1 MHIAALVFIDIAIIM
16 IVARVFGR
24 AARAVGQPA
33 VVGEIIAGIALG
45 PSLLGLL
52 PGDLDQRLFP
62 PEVLP
67 YLSVLAQLGLVLFM
81 FIVGLELDML
91 LIRGR
96 EKLAGTISASSVVLP
111 FALGA
116 GLALLLYPSHDETAT
131 GPVTPLALALFL
143 GVAMSITA
151 FPVLAR
157 ILTDRGMHRT
167 STGVLALA
175 CAAVDDI
182 IAWTLLAFVVAVV
195 AGNGPL
201 DVLRIIA
208 LTAVFAAAM
217 FGLVRPALRRLNTWY
232 ARAGRLT
239 PDILAV
245 VLIGVLVSAYITEI
259 IGIHAIFGAF
269 IFGAIMPRQGAA
281 DMTREILERLE
292 QVSVL
297 LLLPLFFVVTGLS
310 TNVGGIT
317 GSGLWQL
324 ALILVVAIGG
334 KFVGAYLGARVMK
347 VPRRQSTAI
356 GVLMNTRGLT
366 ELVILNVGKQLGV
379 LDDELFTMMVL
390 MALITTAMTGPL
402 LKRVYSDR
410 VLQRDIAAAER
421 ASLGLIDSYRV
432 LALVDDQPRAARMAG
447 VGAALLGAGRPA
459 ELVLSRLV
467 RRPTTS
473 LEVGAP
479 LVPDLAQMAATVDEL
494 KALADEVTSRG
505 AACSVLTRFT
515 SDPWAD
521 LLAQAEAVEAN
532 VVLVDQRWLALHAE
546 PAVGGGA
553 VDRRFT
559 LAITQLGT
567 RQVGVG
573 DAVAVVA
580 DGDVDGRTALILGS
594 AAAAH
599 LRGPLLVRAG
609 DGGRGSRKIISALAP
624 LHSAGLDVRVVEN
637 GFAGGWPAAVGDGAG
652 SGAGESGRPIGGVD
666 DAALILVPSG
676 TPAPM
681 PAAGTVVSVRAGQD
695 DRETEFT
702 EQLAKLAP
710 S

>member
-1 MHIAALVFIDIAIIM
+1 MHIAGMVFIDIAVII
-16 IVARVFGR
+16 IVARLFGR
-24 AARAVGQPA
+24 LAKAVGQPP

-52 PGDLDQRLFP
+52 PGALVSKLFP

-67 YLSVLAQLGLVLFM
+67 YLNILAQLGLVLFM

-96 EKLAGTISASSVVLP
+96 ERLAGTISAASVVLP
-111 FALGA
+111 FGLGA
-116 GLALLLYPSHDETAT
+116 GLALLIHSRHSVTAT
-131 GPVTPLALALFL
+131 GPVAPLALALFL

-195 AGNGPL
+195 QGNGPL
-201 DVLRIIA
+201 DVLRIIV
-208 LTAVFAAAM
+208 LTAVFAGVM
-217 FGLVRPALRRLNTWY
+217 FGLVRPGLRRLNDWY
-232 ARAGRLT
+232 RRAGRLT

-245 VLIGVLVSAYITEI
+245 VLIGVLASAYLTEI

-269 IFGAIMPRQGAA
+269 IFGAVMPRTGAA
-281 DMTREILERLE
+281 DLTKEILERLE

-310 TNVGGIT
+310 TNVGGIS

-334 KFVGAYLGARVMK
+334 KFVGAYAAARVMK
-347 VPRRQSTAI
+347 VPGRQSAAL

-410 VLQRDIAAAER
+410 VMQRDIAAAER
-421 ASLGLIDSYRV
+421 GALGVIDSYRV
-432 LALVDDQPRAARMAG
+432 LVLVDDQERAAAMAAL
-447 VGAALLGAGRPA
+447 GAAFLGTAQPA
-459 ELVLSRLV
+459 QIVLSRLII
-467 RRPTTS
+467 RPS
-473 LEVGAP
+473 APLEVGAA
-479 LVPDLAQMAATVDEL
+479 LVPDLARMATTVDEL
-494 KALADEVTSRG
+494 NALAAQLKARG
-505 AACSVLTRFT
+505 VACSVLTRF
-515 SDPWAD
+515 SADPWAD
-521 LLAQAEAVEAN
+521 VIAQAQAVEAD
-532 VVLVDQRWLALHAE
+532 VVLVDRSFLERWSVDVD
-546 PAVGGGA
+546 AVGAQHKGTPMPA
-553 VDRRFT
+553 DPPFT
-559 LAITQLGT
+559 LAVARLGT
-567 RQVGVG
+567 RSVAPGDPVGVRLDG
-573 DAVAVVA
+573 GVDA
-580 DGDVDGRTALILGS
+580 RTSLVLGT
-594 AAAAH
+594 AAAAA
-599 LRGPLLVRAG
+599 LGSPLVVAAT
-609 DGGRGSRKIISALAP
+609 DGGRASRRLLAALDP
-624 LHSAGLDVRVVEN
+624 VRRRGTDVRVVEEVPAE
-637 GFAGGWPAAVGDGAG
+637 AGLLLTGADGGPGGPGGVGG
-652 SGAGESGRPIGGVD
+652 SGGVGGPGGVGGGTVVTVRAGVD
-666 DAALILVPSG
+666 DRDG
-676 TPAPM
+676 
-681 PAAGTVVSVRAGQD
+681 
-695 DRETEFT
+695 EFAD
-702 EQLAKLAP
+702 QLARALAP
-710 S
+710 R

>member
-1 MHIAALVFIDIAIIM
+1 MHIAGLVFIDIAIIM

-24 AARAVGQPA
+24 LARAVGQPP

-52 PGDLDQRLFP
+52 PGDLDGKLFP

-67 YLSVLAQLGLVLFM
+67 YLNILAQLGLVLFM

-96 EKLAGTISASSVVLP
+96 ERLAGTISAASVALP

-116 GLALLLYPSHDETAT
+116 ALSMLLYPSHDETAT
-131 GPVTPLALALFL
+131 GPVAPLALALFL

-195 AGNGPL
+195 QGNGPL
-201 DVLRIIA
+201 DVLRIVA
-208 LTAVFAAAM
+208 LTAVFAGIM
-217 FGLVRPALRRLNTWY
+217 FGLVRPALKRLNDWY
-232 ARAGRLT
+232 HRVGRLT

-245 VLIGVLVSAYITEI
+245 VLIGVLASAYITEI

-281 DMTREILERLE
+281 EMTTEILERLE

-297 LLLPLFFVVTGLS
+297 LLLPLFFVITGLS
-310 TNVGGIT
+310 TNIGGIT

-324 ALILVVAIGG
+324 ALILLVAVGG
-334 KFVGAYLGARVMK
+334 KFFGAFAAARAMK
-347 VPRRQSTAI
+347 VPSRQSAAI

-379 LDDELFTMMVL
+379 LDDELFTMLVL

-410 VLQRDIAAAER
+410 VMQRDIEAAER
-421 ASLGLIDSYRV
+421 AALGVIDSYRV
-432 LALVDDQPRAARMAG
+432 LVLVDDQQRARAMAA
-447 VGAALLGAGRPA
+447 VGAALLGTGRPA
-459 ELVLSRLV
+459 EVVLSRLIT
-467 RRPTTS
+467 RPKAP
-473 LEVGAP
+473 LEVGAS
-479 LVPDLAQMAATVDEL
+479 LVPDLARMASTVDEL
-494 KALADEVTSRG
+494 GQLSAELTGRG
-505 AACSVLTRFT
+505 VKCSVLTRFT
-515 SDPWAD
+515 SDPWSD
-521 LLAQAEAVEAN
+521 LVAQAIAVEAD
-532 VVLVDQRWLALHAE
+532 VVLVDRLFVDQ
-546 PAVGGGA
+546 PSGGSLPP
-553 VDRRFT
+553 VDPVFT
-559 LAITQLGT
+559 LAIAHLGGAVLT
-567 RQVGVG
+567 AG
-573 DAVAVVA
+573 DAVGVVVDNDA
-580 DGDVDGRTALILGS
+580 DGRTALVLGS
-594 AAAAH
+594 AAAGH
-599 LRGPLLVRAG
+599 LRAPLLVAAPE
-609 DGGRGSRKIISALAP
+609 GGRSARRVTGALEPLRAAGLQVQMLDGTPTVASAP
-624 LHSAGLDVRVVEN
+624 LVLVGASSDRAATLLTGPGTTVTVRAGLDDR
-637 GFAGGWPAAVGDGAG
+637 
-652 SGAGESGRPIGGVD
+652 
-666 DAALILVPSG
+666 DAELV
-676 TPAPM
+676 A
-681 PAAGTVVSVRAGQD
+681 
-695 DRETEFT
+695 
-702 EQLAKLAP
+702 QLAKLA
-710 S
+710 SMD

>member
-16 IVARVFGR
+16 IVARLFGR
-24 AARAVGQPA
+24 LAIMVGQPP

-52 PGDLDQRLFP
+52 PGDLDGKLFP

-67 YLSVLAQLGLVLFM
+67 YLSILAQLGLVLFM

-96 EKLAGTISASSVVLP
+96 ERLAVTISSASVMLP

-116 GLALLLYPSHDETAT
+116 GLALILYPSHNETAA
-131 GPVTPLALALFL
+131 GPVAPLALSLFL

-195 AGNGPL
+195 QGNGPL

-208 LTAVFAAAM
+208 LTAVFAAVM
-217 FGLVRPALRRLNTWY
+217 FGLVRPALRKLNDWY
-232 ARAGRLT
+232 RKVGRLT

-269 IFGAIMPRQGAA
+269 IFGAIMPREGAA
-281 DMTREILERLE
+281 DMTTEILERLE

-310 TNVGGIT
+310 TNIGGLT

-324 ALILVVAIGG
+324 ALILLVAIGG
-334 KFVGAYLGARVMK
+334 KFVGAYLAARAMK
-347 VPRRQSTAI
+347 VPNRQSAAI
-356 GVLMNTRGLT
+356 GILMNTRGLT
-366 ELVILNVGKQLGV
+366 ELVILNVGRQLGV
-379 LDDELFTMMVL
+379 LDDELFTMLVL

-410 VLQRDIAAAER
+410 VMQRDIAAAER
-421 ASLGLIDSYRV
+421 AALGLIDSYRV
-432 LALVDDQPRAARMAG
+432 LVLVEDQTRARSMAA
-447 VGAALLGAGRPA
+447 VGAALLGTARPA
-459 ELVLSRLV
+459 EVVLSRLII
-467 RRPTTS
+467 RPKAP
-473 LEVGAP
+473 LEVGAAV
-479 LVPDLAQMAATVDEL
+479 VPDLARMASTVDEL
-494 KALADEVTSRG
+494 NALG
-505 AACSVLTRFT
+505 AELKSSGVPSSVLTRFS
-515 SDPWAD
+515 SDPWSD
-521 LLAQAEAVEAN
+521 VVAQAEAVEAN
-532 VVLVDQRWLALHAE
+532 VVLIDSEFAKAHAGTE
-546 PAVGGGA
+546 LMA
-553 VDRRFT
+553 DRPFT
-559 LAITQLGT
+559 LALVRLGAT
-567 RQVGVG
+567 DVGPGDEVGVLVDN
-573 DAVAVVA
+573 DA
-580 DGDVDGRTALILGS
+580 DGRTALVLAS
-594 AAAAH
+594 AAAGRLGGT
-599 LRGPLLVRAG
+599 LRVAPRDSGRTARKFSAALDPLRSTGLTVEMVDGSAVAAAAPLVLVGSSAETGPALGGRGTVVTVRAG
-609 DGGRGSRKIISALAP
+609 L
-624 LHSAGLDVRVVEN
+624 
-637 GFAGGWPAAVGDGAG
+637 
-652 SGAGESGRPIGGVD
+652 
-666 DAALILVPSG
+666 
-676 TPAPM
+676 
-681 PAAGTVVSVRAGQD
+681 D
-695 DRETEFT
+695 DREAELV
-702 EQLAKLAP
+702 QQVARLAATD
-710 S
+710 

>member
-1 MHIAALVFIDIAIIM
+1 MHIAGLVFIDIAIIM

-24 AARAVGQPA
+24 LARAVGQPP

-52 PGDLDQRLFP
+52 PGDLDGKLFP

-67 YLSVLAQLGLVLFM
+67 YLNILAQLGLVLFM

-91 LIRGR
+91 LIKGR
-96 EKLAGTISASSVVLP
+96 EKLAGTISAASVVLP

-116 GLALLLYPSHDETAT
+116 ALSMLLYPSHNETAT
-131 GPVTPLALALFL
+131 GPVAPLALALFL

-195 AGNGPL
+195 QGNGPL
-201 DVLRIIA
+201 DVLRIVT
-208 LTAVFAAAM
+208 LTAIFAGIM
-217 FGLVRPALRRLNTWY
+217 FGLVRPALRKLNGWY
-232 ARAGRLT
+232 HRVGRLT

-281 DMTREILERLE
+281 EMTTEILERLE

-310 TNVGGIT
+310 TNIGGIT

-324 ALILVVAIGG
+324 ALILLVAIGG
-334 KFVGAYLGARVMK
+334 KVFGALAAARAMK
-347 VPRRQSTAI
+347 VPTRQSAAI

-410 VLQRDIAAAER
+410 VMQRDIEAAER
-421 ASLGLIDSYRV
+421 ASLGVVDSYRV
-432 LALVDDQPRAARMAG
+432 LVLVDDQSRARAMAA
-447 VGAALLGAGRPA
+447 VGAALLGTGRPA
-459 ELVLSRLV
+459 EVVLSRLIT
-467 RRPTTS
+467 RPKAP
-473 LEVGAP
+473 LEVGAS
-479 LVPDLAQMAATVDEL
+479 LVPDLARMASTVDEL
-494 KALADEVTSRG
+494 GVLSAELIARG
-505 AACSVLTRFT
+505 VKCSVLTRFT
-515 SDPWAD
+515 SDPWSD
-521 LLAQAEAVEAN
+521 LVAQAIAVEAD
-532 VVLVDQRWLALHAE
+532 VVVVDRLFVDQSSGGSGVPVD
-546 PAVGGGA
+546 PA
-553 VDRRFT
+553 FT
-559 LAITQLGT
+559 LATAHLGD
-567 RQVGVG
+567 RVLVAG
-573 DAVAVVA
+573 DAVGVIVDNDA
-580 DGDVDGRTALILGS
+580 DGRTALVLGS
-594 AAAAH
+594 AAASH
-599 LRGPLLVRAG
+599 LGAPLLVAARE
-609 DGGRGSRKIISALAP
+609 GGRSARRVTAALEPLRTAGLQVQILDGSPAAAQASLLLVGASSDEASTSLGGTGTTVTVQ
-624 LHSAGLDVRVVEN
+624 AGLD
-637 GFAGGWPAAVGDGAG
+637 
-652 SGAGESGRPIGGVD
+652 
-666 DAALILVPSG
+666 
-676 TPAPM
+676 
-681 PAAGTVVSVRAGQD
+681 
-695 DRETEFT
+695 DREAELV
-702 EQLAKLAP
+702 EQLARLA
-710 S
+710 SVD

>member
-1 MHIAALVFIDIAIIM
+1 MHIAGLVFIDIAIIM
-16 IVARVFGR
+16 IVARLFGR
-24 AARAVGQPA
+24 LAKAVGQPP

-52 PGDLDQRLFP
+52 PGDLDGKLFP

-67 YLSVLAQLGLVLFM
+67 YLNILAQLGLVLFM

-96 EKLAGTISASSVVLP
+96 ERLAGTISAASVVLP

-116 GLALLLYPSHDETAT
+116 GLSLLLWPSHNETAT
-131 GPVTPLALALFL
+131 GPVAPLALALFL

-195 AGNGPL
+195 QGNGPL

-208 LTAVFAAAM
+208 LTAVFAAIM
-217 FGLVRPALRRLNTWY
+217 FGLVRPALRRLNDWY
-232 ARAGRLT
+232 RRVGRLT

-269 IFGAIMPRQGAA
+269 IFGAVMPREGAA
-281 DMTREILERLE
+281 AMTTEILERLE

-297 LLLPLFFVVTGLS
+297 LLLPLFFVVTGLN
-310 TNVGGIT
+310 TNIGGLT

-324 ALILVVAIGG
+324 ALILLVAIGG
-334 KFVGAYLGARVMK
+334 KFIGAYLAARAMK
-347 VPRRQSTAI
+347 VPSRQSAAI

-366 ELVILNVGKQLGV
+366 ELVILNVGRQLGV
-379 LDDELFTMMVL
+379 LDDELFTMLVL

-410 VLQRDIAAAER
+410 VMQRDIAAAER
-421 ASLGLIDSYRV
+421 AALGLTDSYRV
-432 LALVDDQPRAARMAG
+432 LVLLDDLTRARSMAAI
-447 VGAALLGAGRPA
+447 GAALLGTGRPA

-467 RRPTTS
+467 MRPKAP
-473 LEVGAP
+473 LEVGAA
-479 LVPDLAQMAATVDEL
+479 LVPDLARMASTVDEL
-494 KALADEVTSRG
+494 NALASELKGRG
-505 AACSVLTRFT
+505 VACSVLTRF
-515 SDPWAD
+515 SADPWSD
-521 LLAQAEAVEAN
+521 LAAQAEAVEAD
-532 VVLVDQRWLALHAE
+532 VVLVDRAFQDQLSGGSGAPVD
-546 PAVGGGA
+546 PAY
-553 VDRRFT
+553 T
-559 LAITQLGT
+559 LAVARLGGHDVLPGQ
-567 RQVGVG
+567 RVGVILDG
-573 DAVAVVA
+573 DA
-580 DGDVDGRTALILGS
+580 DGRTALVLGS
-594 AAAAH
+594 AAAGQLGGA
-599 LRGPLLVRAG
+599 LLVAAG
-609 DGGRGSRKIISALAP
+609 DGGRTARRVASALAP
-624 LHSAGLDVRVVEN
+624 LRSGGLDVQMVDGTQAAAAAPLVLVGGSPTTPLRALPDALGTVVVVQAGLD
-637 GFAGGWPAAVGDGAG
+637 
-652 SGAGESGRPIGGVD
+652 
-666 DAALILVPSG
+666 
-676 TPAPM
+676 
-681 PAAGTVVSVRAGQD
+681 
-695 DRETEFT
+695 DREAELV
-702 EQLAKLAP
+702 EQLAKLAA
-710 S
+710 SE

>member
-24 AARAVGQPA
+24 LAKAVGQPP

-52 PGDLDQRLFP
+52 PGDLDGKLFP
-62 PEVLP
+62 AEVLP
-67 YLSVLAQLGLVLFM
+67 YLSILAQLGLVLFM

-96 EKLAGTISASSVVLP
+96 EKLAGTISTASVALP

-116 GLALLLYPSHDETAT
+116 ALSMLLYPSHNETAA
-131 GPVTPLALALFL
+131 GPVAPLALALFL

-195 AGNGPL
+195 QGNGPL
-201 DVLRIIA
+201 DVLRIVA
-208 LTAVFAAAM
+208 LTAVFAGVM
-217 FGLVRPALRRLNTWY
+217 FGIVRPLLRKLNTWY
-232 ARAGRLT
+232 RKVGRLT

-269 IFGAIMPRQGAA
+269 VFGAVMPGRGAA
-281 DMTREILERLE
+281 DMTTEILERLE

-297 LLLPLFFVVTGLS
+297 LLLPLFFVVTGLN
-310 TNVGGIT
+310 TNIGGIT

-324 ALILVVAIGG
+324 ALILLVAIGG
-334 KFVGAYLGARVMK
+334 KFIGAFVAARAMK
-347 VPRRQSTAI
+347 VPTRQSAAI

-379 LDDELFTMMVL
+379 LDDELFTMLVL

-410 VLQRDIAAAER
+410 VMQRDIEAAER
-421 ASLGLIDSYRV
+421 AALGLIDSYRV
-432 LALVDDQPRAARMAG
+432 LVLVDDQERARAMAA
-447 VGAALLGAGRPA
+447 VGAALLGTGRPA
-459 ELVLSRLV
+459 EVVLSRLIS
-467 RRPTTS
+467 RPTAP
-473 LEVGAP
+473 LEVGAAV
-479 LVPDLAQMAATVDEL
+479 VPDLARMATTVDEL
-494 KALADEVTSRG
+494 NALAGELKADGTAV
-505 AACSVLTRFT
+505 SVLTRF
-515 SDPWAD
+515 SGDPWAD
-521 LLAQAEAVEAN
+521 VVAQAKAVEAN
-532 VVLVDQRWLALHAE
+532 VVLVDRAFIDQ
-546 PAVGGGA
+546 P
-553 VDRRFT
+553 
-559 LAITQLGT
+559 
-567 RQVGVG
+567 
-573 DAVAVVA
+573 
-580 DGDVDGRTALILGS
+580 GS
-594 AAAAH
+594 
-599 LRGPLLVRAG
+599 
-609 DGGRGSRKIISALAP
+609 
-624 LHSAGLDVRVVEN
+624 
-637 GFAGGWPAAVGDGAG
+637 
-652 SGAGESGRPIGGVD
+652 
-666 DAALILVPSG
+666 
-676 TPAPM
+676 T
-681 PAAGTVVSVRAGQD
+681 TV
-695 DRETEFT
+695 
-702 EQLAKLAP
+702 
-710 S
+710 

>member
-1 MHIAALVFIDIAIIM
+1 MHIAALVFIDIAVIM

-81 FIVGLELDML
+81 FIVGLDLDML

-116 GLALLLYPSHDETAT
+116 GLALLLYPSHDETAA
-131 GPVTPLALALFL
+131 GPVAPLALALFL

-182 IAWTLLAFVVAVV
+182 IAWTMLAFVVAVV

-208 LTAVFAAAM
+208 LTAVFAGVM
-217 FGLVRPALRRLNTWY
+217 FGLVRPALRRLNGWY

-281 DMTREILERLE
+281 D
-292 QVSVL
+292 
-297 LLLPLFFVVTGLS
+297 
-310 TNVGGIT
+310 
-317 GSGLWQL
+317 
-324 ALILVVAIGG
+324 
-334 KFVGAYLGARVMK
+334 
-347 VPRRQSTAI
+347 
-356 GVLMNTRGLT
+356 
-366 ELVILNVGKQLGV
+366 
-379 LDDELFTMMVL
+379 
-390 MALITTAMTGPL
+390 
-402 LKRVYSDR
+402 
-410 VLQRDIAAAER
+410 
-421 ASLGLIDSYRV
+421 
-432 LALVDDQPRAARMAG
+432 
-447 VGAALLGAGRPA
+447 
-459 ELVLSRLV
+459 
-467 RRPTTS
+467 
-473 LEVGAP
+473 
-479 LVPDLAQMAATVDEL
+479 
-494 KALADEVTSRG
+494 
-505 AACSVLTRFT
+505 
-515 SDPWAD
+515 
-521 LLAQAEAVEAN
+521 
-532 VVLVDQRWLALHAE
+532 
-546 PAVGGGA
+546 
-553 VDRRFT
+553 
-559 LAITQLGT
+559 
-567 RQVGVG
+567 
-573 DAVAVVA
+573 
-580 DGDVDGRTALILGS
+580 
-594 AAAAH
+594 
-599 LRGPLLVRAG
+599 
-609 DGGRGSRKIISALAP
+609 
-624 LHSAGLDVRVVEN
+624 
-637 GFAGGWPAAVGDGAG
+637 
-652 SGAGESGRPIGGVD
+652 
-666 DAALILVPSG
+666 
-676 TPAPM
+676 
-681 PAAGTVVSVRAGQD
+681 
-695 DRETEFT
+695 
-702 EQLAKLAP
+702 
-710 S
+710 